1 MMRGET
7 RRMRRPVLR
16 PVRAPRPQQPV
27 ADPVSEHP
35 LRPLVEPRSIAVVG
49 ASAREHTLGH
59 IALRQALIGGLDGPV
74 HPVNPRYDSILG
86 APCYPSLA
94 DLPAPAE
101 LAVLALGNERI
112 EAALVDAIDHG
123 ARAAVIF
130 ASAYLEGDRPPLL
143 VARLRAIARDA
154 GIPVCGANCL
164 GFAQLESGAR
174 ATWFDYDHLE
184 PGPITFISHSG
195 TAYISLAGID
205 PRLRYNLIVSPG
217 QELVTSAADYLDY
230 ALRLDST
237 RVAGL
242 LLESIRNPERF
253 IAALEHAR
261 ERQIPVVALKV
272 GCTELSARLAQSHSG
287 ALAGNDA
294 AYEAV
299 FDHFGVCRVRSL
311 DEMSAALT
319 LLSVHSRLGPG
330 ALSSLHDSGG
340 LRGMI
345 IDLAHHAGV
354 PLTRIDRNTTEKLAQ
369 ALAYGLP
376 AVNPVD
382 AWGGYEGF
390 QDVFRTCLRALAE
403 DPGTAITVF
412 FTDVTADDEFSRE
425 YVGLPVE
432 VAEGTGRPMALA
444 MNVSRQRMPEL
455 AAELTRQGVPVLD
468 GAENAILAVKHAF
481 ASRAHFARAPLSVP
495 PSPPTRI
502 LERWRRRID
511 DGGPFDPLEAN
522 ALLDAFGVRSAR
534 TFVAD
539 SLGAAREAAREIGF
553 PVAMKTAAAG
563 VHHRSDV
570 DGVRLA
576 LGDEPSLDRA
586 YRDLSARLGSD
597 VLVSAMAAPGVELGL
612 GIVFDEQFGPL
623 VMIGAGGVLIE
634 VLGDRRFLL
643 PPVDEAT
650 AARAI
655 ESLRIAPLLDGARGA
670 APVDRSA
677 LCRAVAGIGVL
688 ASELG
693 DVLSE
698 VDVNPLIANAGGCV
712 AVDALVIPR
721 SNVPPA
727 A

>member
-1 MMRGET
+1 
-7 RRMRRPVLR
+7 
-16 PVRAPRPQQPV
+16 
-27 ADPVSEHP
+27 VSEHP
-35 LRPLVEPRSIAVVG
+35 LRPLVEPKSIAVVG

-59 IALRQALIGGLDGPV
+59 IAARQALIGGLDGPV

-101 LAVLALGNERI
+101 LTVLALGNERI

-143 VARLRAIARDA
+143 VERLRAIARDA

-184 PGPITFISHSG
+184 AGPITFISHSG
-195 TAYISLAGID
+195 TAYFSLAGID

-217 QELVTSAADYLDY
+217 QELVTNAADYLDY
-230 ALRLDST
+230 ALHLDST
-237 RVAGL
+237 RVVGL
-242 LLESIRNPERF
+242 LLESIRDPERF
-253 IAALEHAR
+253 IAALERAR
-261 ERQIPVVALKV
+261 ERRIPVVALKV
-272 GCTELSARLAQSHSG
+272 GSTELSARLAQSHSG

-311 DEMSAALT
+311 DELSATLT
-319 LLSVHSRLGPG
+319 LLSVHAQLGPG

-354 PLTRIDRNTTEKLAQ
+354 PLTRIDESTTARLAQ
-369 ALAYGLP
+369 TLAYGLP

-382 AWGGYEGF
+382 AWGGYEGY

-403 DPGTAITVF
+403 DPGTAITVL
-412 FTDVTADDEFSRE
+412 FTDVAADDEGARE

-432 VAEGTGRPMALA
+432 VAESTGRPMALA
-444 MNVSRQRMPEL
+444 MNVSRQRMPEH
-455 AAELTRQGVPVLD
+455 AAEVTRRGVPVLD
-468 GAENAILAVKHAF
+468 GAENAILAVGHAF
-481 ASRAHFARAPLSVP
+481 DWRAYRERAPVDP
-495 PSPPTRI
+495 PSPPPAKVLAKWR
-502 LERWRRRID
+502 ERLAR
-511 DGGPFDPLEAN
+511 GTSLDPREAN
-522 ALLDAFGVRSAR
+522 ALLGAFGVDCVPTHIVSS
-534 TFVAD
+534 V
-539 SLGAAREAAREIGF
+539 EAAKRAGREIGF
-553 PVAMKTAAAG
+553 PVALKTAAEG
-563 VHHRSDV
+563 VHHRSDA

-576 LGDEPSLDRA
+576 LPDEAALEHA
-586 YRDLSARLGSD
+586 YRDLSARLGPR
-597 VLVSAMAAPGVELGL
+597 VLVAAMAVPGVEVAL
-612 GIVFDEQFGPL
+612 GIFHDEQFGPL
-623 VMIGAGGVLIE
+623 VMIGAGGVLVE

-643 PPVDEAT
+643 PPVDEAA

-655 ESLRIAPLLDGARGA
+655 ESLRVALLLDGARGA
-670 APVDRSA
+670 APVDQSA
-677 LCRAVAGIGVL
+677 LCRAVAGVGVL

-698 VDVNPLIANAGGCV
+698 VDVNPLIANADGCV
-712 AVDALVIPR
+712 AVDALVVPR
-721 SNVPPA
+721 RTAPPA

>member
-1 MMRGET
+1 MMRDET
-7 RRMRRPVLR
+7 RRMRRPDLR

-35 LRPLVEPRSIAVVG
+35 LRPLVEPKSIAVVG

-74 HPVNPRYDSILG
+74 HPINPRYDSILG

-230 ALRLDST
+230 ALHLDST

-261 ERQIPVVALKV
+261 ERHIPVVALKV

-311 DEMSAALT
+311 DEMSATLT
-319 LLSVHSRLGPG
+319 LLSVHARLGPG

-455 AAELTRQGVPVLD
+455 AAELTRRGVPVLD
-468 GAENAILAVKHAF
+468 GAENAILAVGHAF
-481 ASRAHFARAPLSVP
+481 DWRAYRERAPVDP
-495 PSPPTRI
+495 PSPPPAKALAKWR
-502 LERWRRRID
+502 ERLAL
-511 DGGPFDPLEAN
+511 GTPLDPPEAN
-522 ALLDAFGVRSAR
+522 ALLGDFGVDCVPLRVVSG
-534 TFVAD
+534 
-539 SLGAAREAAREIGF
+539 LEAAKHAGREIGF
-553 PVAMKTAAAG
+553 PVALKTAAEG
-563 VHHRSDV
+563 VHHRSDA

-576 LGDEPSLDRA
+576 LPDEAALEHA
-586 YRDLSARLGSD
+586 YRDLSARLGPR
-597 VLVSAMAAPGVELGL
+597 VLVAAMAAPGVEVAL
-612 GIVFDEQFGPL
+612 GILHDEQFGPL
-623 VMIGAGGVLIE
+623 VMIGAGGVLVE

-643 PPVDEAT
+643 PPVDEAA
-650 AARAI
+650 AARAVQ
-655 ESLRIAPLLDGARGA
+655 SLRIASLLDGVRGGEA
-670 APVDRSA
+670 VDGVA
-677 LCRAVAGIGVL
+677 LCRSVAALGTL
-688 ASELG
+688 ATALG
-693 DVLSE
+693 DSISE
-698 VDVNPLIANAGGCV
+698 VDVNPVIVSAEGCV

-721 SNVPPA
+721 SSVPPA